1 MPPRPGYRTSG
12 GASLKPAL
20 RTSSPVSTA
29 LTPGAARAAL
39 TSSETIS
46 ACARSARRKWP

>member
-1 MPPRPGYRTSG
+1 MPPRPGNFTSG
-12 GASLKPAL
+12 GASLKPAF

-29 LTPGAARAAL
+29 FTPGEASAAF